1 MKQRCAWL
9 VIIVSGLLGGCSD
22 QEPFPVGIGSERNEL
37 KRSVCSDKEQC
48 KQEAFYRHGRFI
60 QK

>member
-1 MKQRCAWL
+1 MNRWCVGIAVMW
-9 VIIVSGLLGGCSD
+9 GLLSGCSD

-37 KRSVCSDKEQC
+37 KRSVCASKEQC
-48 KQEAFYRHGRFI
+48 KREAFYRHGRFN

>member
-1 MKQRCAWL
+1 MRSITL
-9 VIIVSGLLGGCSD
+9 VMMIFGFLLEGCSD

-37 KRSVCSDKEQC
+37 KRTFCSDKEKC
-48 KQEAFYRHGRFI
+48 REEAFYRHGRFI

>member
-1 MKQRCAWL
+1 MKYITL
-9 VIIVSGLLGGCSD
+9 VIIISGALLTGCSD

-37 KRSVCSDKEQC
+37 KRTFCSDKEKC
-48 KQEAFYRHGRFI
+48 REEAFYRHGRFI

>member
-1 MKQRCAWL
+1 MKPLAL
-9 VIIVSGLLGGCSD
+9 VMMIVGLLLEGCSD

-37 KRSVCSDKEQC
+37 KRTFCSDKDKC
-48 KQEAFYRHGRFI
+48 KEEAFYRHGRFI